1 MTQTPPLD
9 DKDRILLAALRRDAR
24 RPLVALARD
33 IGLSRSATQDRLARL
48 LKSGVIRGFTTVEAA
63 APEARACAHL
73 LVRHQPGHSCA
84 PLLPHLRRL
93 PAVVAIHAVAGA
105 TDMMLR
111 VEAASVA
118 EIEETRAA
126 VFALPGI
133 AEITTLIVLDRYL
146 G

>member
-1 MTQTPPLD
+1 MAADTTLD
-9 DKDRILLAALRRDAR
+9 EKDRLLLAALRRDAR

-33 IGLSRSATQDRLARL
+33 IGLSRSATQDRLNRL
-48 LKSGVIRGFTTVEAA
+48 LKTGVLSGFTTVEPQ

-73 LVRHQPGHSCA
+73 LIRHHPGHSCA
-84 PLLPHLRRL
+84 PLLPHLRRM

-111 VEAASVA
+111 VEAATIR
-118 EIEETRAA
+118 EIEETRSA